1 MFDFVGFGIF
11 YGGIGLFEFDLFNG
25 FIGVIGLLVEFFIFF
40 FLFNVRNGFIGF
52 FIVLFSV
59 FEILSFLC
67 DRLFCVL
74 LMVLSIVVIFDFL
87 FIGILGFNV
96 GLGVIFGL
104 FFFIGVD
111 IIFFGIIGGLF
122 MVGFCLFVKN
132 VVGMFNLLFFL
143 LVKFVDEDFFVFLRW
158 VVVVIL

>member
-1 MFDFVGFGIF
+1 
-11 YGGIGLFEFDLFNG
+11 
-25 FIGVIGLLVEFFIFF
+25 
-40 FLFNVRNGFIGF
+40 
-52 FIVLFSV
+52 
-59 FEILSFLC
+59 
-67 DRLFCVL
+67 
-74 LMVLSIVVIFDFL
+74 MVLSIVVIFDFL
-87 FIGILGFNV
+87 FIGILGFNG

-143 LVKFVDEDFFVFLRW
+143 LVKFVDEDFFVFLCW